1 MCFWS
6 LLKLTERC
14 QLATPHLFCVKEWH
28 TNKNHSE
35 PNIIVAYPWMTVARL
50 SCARSSSSIRR
61 SSPGAL
67 LSAKR
72 TAWRVPL
79 PWLCVYK
86 LARGNLVLLGKTCS
100 WKSCLGNASWIEN
113 GSWNLCL
120 QNLFLGTLL
129 GNLFLETSSWEPLH
143 GNFFL
148 RTLLVLKPSSA
159 TSSCEPCWTS
169 CWEPLLGD
177 LFLEPCLGTLLGNFA
192 GNLAWEPC
200 LGTLLGNLFLGTL
213 LGHLL
218 LGSLAWEALP
228 GNLFLGT
235 SWEPYLGTCSWNL
248 AWKPCLGTSSWEPC
262 LGTSSWE
269 PGSQPPPCG
278 FGCSEGFSW
287 KRRPSPGTRFPILRR
302 ADLAAST
309 CSGTFTMAEDPK
321 LTMLGKNWRLKLW
334 KTKLLHEKK
343 NSGRCRNDFR
353 AKLQSVH
360 RKPKVEM
367 WKLSSATSIKNW
379 LKRWKVSFRARHP
392 WKPGKWKCKR
402 SSRARSPSKTEGL
415 KMWKQ
420 SFSSESPSK
429 L

>member
-1 MCFWS
+1 MS
-6 LLKLTERC
+6 LCKDFLWRHVFLIAFVKLTERC

-218 LGSLAWEALP
+218 LGSLAWEPVPGNLLWTLLGNLFLEP
-228 GNLFLGT
+228 CLETLLGNLFLGT
-235 SWEPYLGTCSWNL
+235 LLGNLFLGTRFPTSAVWIWLLRGILLEKETLPRNPVPNL
-248 AWKPCLGTSSWEPC
+248 A
-262 LGTSSWE
+262 
-269 PGSQPPPCG
+269 PCG
-278 FGCSEGFSW
+278 FGCFDLLWNLYYGW
-287 KRRPSPGTRFPILRR
+287 RPQAYDVG
-302 ADLAAST
+302 
-309 CSGTFTMAEDPK
+309 EK
-321 LTMLGKNWRLKLW
+321 LKVEVVENEAVAR
-334 KTKLLHEKK
+334 EKK
-343 NSGRCRNDFR
+343 
-353 AKLQSVH
+353 
-360 RKPKVEM
+360 
-367 WKLSSATSIKNW
+367 
-379 LKRWKVSFRARHP
+379 
-392 WKPGKWKCKR
+392 
-402 SSRARSPSKTEGL
+402 
-415 KMWKQ
+415 
-420 SFSSESPSK
+420 
-429 L
+429 